1 MEFNLEKECKE
12 VKVSELSN
20 GGNHLEFFLKDDSR
34 LKELFK
40 EKYKDAET
48 IPLDTKEKLEGIWC
62 GNIITFHT

>member
-1 MEFNLEKECKE
+1 MKFNLEEECKE

-20 GGNHLEFFLKDDSR
+20 GGSHLEFFIKDDSK

-48 IPLDTKEKLEGIWC
+48 IPLDTKEKLKEIWC

>member
-1 MEFNLEKECKE
+1 MELRLEEECE
-12 VKVSELSN
+12 EAKVSELSN
-20 GGNHLEFFLKDDSR
+20 GGSHFEFFLKDDSK

-48 IPLDTKEKLEGIWC
+48 IPLDTIEKLKGIWC

>member
-1 MEFNLEKECKE
+1 MKVNLEEECKE

-20 GGNHLEFFLKDDSR
+20 GGNHLEFFLKDDSK

-48 IPLDTKEKLEGIWC
+48 ISLDTKEKLKGIWR